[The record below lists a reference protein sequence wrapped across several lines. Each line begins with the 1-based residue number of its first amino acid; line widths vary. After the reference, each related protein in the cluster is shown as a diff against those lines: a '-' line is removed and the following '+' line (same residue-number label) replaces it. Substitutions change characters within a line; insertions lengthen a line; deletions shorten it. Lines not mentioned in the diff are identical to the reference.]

1 MKACSGD
8 ATRLRTNCQSLKS
21 IYNIFQTFSK
31 LKTAKSENNIKSNN
45 NVKTKTNNNKRS
57 NIKANNT
64 MNSNKGENMNNS
76 NDYSAVSKIINNKKS
91 STKKSTFDS
100 INRDGI
106 NRDGINKQ
114 MKAGETLLLTE
125 DIPSF
130 KVSITYIGQQ
140 R

>member
-1 MKACSGD
+1 MKACSGE

-106 NRDGINKQ
+106 NKQ